1 VDVDVF
7 VAAHQH
13 DWARLDDLVRRRR
26 ALSGPEIDELVA
38 VYQRTATHLSV
49 LRTAG
54 YDPALTARLSATVA
68 LARAAAVGGSH
79 AAGWQSVLRF
89 FAVSFPLSAYRI
101 RWWWL
106 ATAAGSL
113 LLALL
118 VGWWMART
126 PHVMTALA
134 GSARQQALYVNKE
147 FRQYYSQYSGQSF
160 GSEVWTH
167 NSLLAAEML
176 ISGIFLAIPTLLL
189 LLLNA
194 VDIGGAGAVMTT
206 HGKGPEFFALI
217 LPHGMLELSA
227 VFLAAAAGLRLG
239 WSIVD
244 PGPRPRAQALAEE
257 GRQTITIALGLVVA
271 LLVSGSLEAFVT
283 PSSLP
288 TWARITIGG
297 CVEALF
303 LGYVLVAGR
312 RATRAGES
320 ADIAEAA
327 DVIPVAG

>member
-7 VAAHQH
+7 VAAHR
-13 DWARLDDLVRRRR
+13 DEWSRLERLVRRRR
-26 ALSGPEIDELVA
+26 ILSGAEVDELVA
-38 VYQRTATHLSV
+38 AYQRTATHLSV

-68 LARAAAVGGSH
+68 RARATAVGGSH
-79 AAGWQSVLRF
+79 AAGWRAALRF
-89 FAVSFPLSAYRI
+89 FAVSFPLAAYRI

-106 ATAAGSL
+106 ATATGSL

-118 VGWWMART
+118 IGWWMART
-126 PHVMTALA
+126 PHAMTGLA
-134 GSARQQALYVNKE
+134 GPARQQAQYVNNE

-176 ISGIFLAIPTLLL
+176 ISGIFLGLPTLLL
-189 LLLNA
+189 LLVNA
-194 VDIGGAGAVMTT
+194 LDIGAAGALMTT
-206 HGKGPEFFALI
+206 HGKGAEFFALI
-217 LPHGMLELSA
+217 LPHGLLELSA

-239 WSIVD
+239 WCILD
-244 PGPRPRAQALAEE
+244 PGARPRAQALAEE
-257 GRQTITIALGLVVA
+257 GRAAMTIALGLVVA

-288 TWARITIGG
+288 AWARISIGG
-297 CVEALF
+297 CVEAVV
-303 LGYVLVAGR
+303 LGYLLVAGR
-312 RATRAGES
+312 RAARAGES
-320 ADIAEAA
+320 ADIAEAP
-327 DVIPVAG
+327 DVMPVAG

>member
-7 VAAHQH
+7 VAAHQGE
-13 DWARLDDLVRRRR
+13 WSRLERLARRRR
-26 ALSGPEIDELVA
+26 SLSGAEIDELVGA
-38 VYQRTATHLSV
+38 YQRTATHLSV

-54 YDPALTARLSATVA
+54 YDPALIARLSATVA
-68 LARAAAVGGSH
+68 QARATAITGSH
-79 AAGWQSVLRF
+79 AAGWQSVVRF
-89 FAVSFPLSAYRI
+89 FAVSFPLAVYRI

-118 VGWWMART
+118 IGWWMART
-126 PHVMTALA
+126 PHVMIGLA
-134 GSARQQALYVNKE
+134 GSPQQQAKYVNDE

-176 ISGIFLAIPTLLL
+176 ISGIFLGLPTLLL
-189 LLLNA
+189 LLVNA
-194 VDIGGAGAVMTT
+194 VDIGGAGALMTT
-206 HGKGPEFFALI
+206 HGKGAEFFSLI

-239 WSIVD
+239 WSIID
-244 PGPRPRAQALAEE
+244 PGPRPRARALAEE

-288 TWARITIGG
+288 TWARISIGG
-297 CVEALF
+297 CVEAIF

-312 RATRAGES
+312 RAARAGES
-320 ADIAEAA
+320 ADIAEAP
-327 DVIPVAG
+327 DVMPVAG